1 MGPASYMRSVVDRNV
16 VMRRIPVI
24 CTHDQKRRC
33 WYIYIYFFLNSW
45 IRLPNMTYPGE
56 TKNRLVLLVT
66 VLWIWMAKIMA
77 LVQNLKKK
85 RKKEYVGTAY
95 FCSLYW
101 IFNQKALY
109 AKSLK
114 LTLLLELRILF
125 LHIRVLEHR
134 KIVVNDGRNSKSSWI
149 FKRTTKVKHKLVI
162 EIQSKIK
169 LRMWENQLHTHYL
182 VHFQ

>member
-1 MGPASYMRSVVDRNV
+1 
-16 VMRRIPVI
+16 
-24 CTHDQKRRC
+24 
-33 WYIYIYFFLNSW
+33 
-45 IRLPNMTYPGE
+45 
-56 TKNRLVLLVT
+56 
-66 VLWIWMAKIMA
+66 MA

-149 FKRTTKVKHKLVI
+149 FKRTTKVKH
-162 EIQSKIK
+162 
-169 LRMWENQLHTHYL
+169 
-182 VHFQ
+182 